1 MSFHHRLFS
10 YPPHLMVESADFDGT
25 NDYMARGA
33 ALTGAADSK
42 SGIFSAWF
50 RIDGTDATKQLTLLA
65 QLGSKLLVCRTIDLF
80 SPVADSFLIQG
91 VNSLGTVVVGFCS
104 STSYTQS
111 ATWRHL
117 LASWDLSTLSTHL
130 YVNDVDDKAA
140 AGLVATNDTVV
151 YTAADWFVGASSA
164 GGQNKADGCIGELY
178 FAPGQYLDFSVTNNR
193 RKFITSSGK
202 PVYLGADGAGPTG
215 TAPLVYFHL
224 DPSETV
230 ANFATNRG
238 TGGDFTITGAL
249 TAGSTSPS
257 DF

>member
-25 NDYMARGA
+25 NDYMTLATG
-33 ALTGAADSK
+33 LTGATDSK
-42 SGIFSAWF
+42 TGILSCWA
-50 RIDGTDATKQLTLLA
+50 RIDGGDGATRYIVIGQTTGGSNDWWQFRLQADNTFFFRCTDNHS
-65 QLGSKLLVCRTIDLF
+65 G
-80 SPVADSFLIQG
+80 ADII
-91 VNSLGTVVVGFCS
+91 SLGTSNAYLAGS
-104 STSYTQS
+104 S
-111 ATWRHL
+111 WIHV
-117 LASWDLSTLSTHL
+117 LASWNLSTPVMNL
-130 YVNDVDDKAA
+130 YVNDASDKAS
-140 AGLVATNDTVV
+140 GTLTNDTLD
-151 YTAADWFVGASSA
+151 YTQDNWTVGA
-164 GGQNKADGCIGELY
+164 QNNVGSNKFNGCLAELY

-193 RKFITSSGK
+193 RKFITSSLK

-215 TAPLVYFHL
+215 TAPLIYFHL

-249 TAGSTSPS
+249 AAGSTSPS